1 MQLFMGARQLRMEAS
16 ARDLGLYLPAPRR
29 RAKAVKGGERG
40 RSLSQLLS
48 VVYKMRSLW
57 IFCSIP
63 LVFNESYIIFLCIEY
78 IRDFILGIRHYQ
90 ISLWRIPS

>member
-40 RSLSQLLS
+40 RSLSQLIS
-48 VVYKMRSLW
+48 VVYKNE
-57 IFCSIP
+57 
-63 LVFNESYIIFLCIEY
+63 VFMDFL
-78 IRDFILGIRHYQ
+78 FNPFGVL
-90 ISLWRIPS
+90 